1 MSKKNRIFAP
11 KSVFSMKQ
19 IEVIA
24 DIQVLQYNE
33 LTPDQRELVE
43 IAKEQTKASYC
54 PHSQFA
60 VGAAARLANGLIVRG
75 ANQENAAYPSGICAE
90 RSCLW
95 AAGAQYPDEPVT
107 GLAIACHY
115 QGKFLSKPGSP
126 CGACRQVMVETEHR
140 YGKPMEII
148 LYGEEECYVLKKA
161 SDLLPLV
168 FTELY

>member
-1 MSKKNRIFAP
+1 
-11 KSVFSMKQ
+11 MKQ
-19 IEVIA
+19 KEVITQ
-24 DIQVLQYNE
+24 ILVLSYDE
-33 LTPDQRELVE
+33 LTPDQRELVA

-60 VGAAARLANGLIVRG
+60 VGAAVRLANGLIVRG
-75 ANQENAAYPSGICAE
+75 ANQENAAYPSGLCAE
-90 RSCLW
+90 RTALF

-140 YGKPMEII
+140 YGQPIEVI
-148 LYGEEECYVLKKA
+148 LYGEEECYILKRA
-161 SDLLPLV
+161 SDLMPLV